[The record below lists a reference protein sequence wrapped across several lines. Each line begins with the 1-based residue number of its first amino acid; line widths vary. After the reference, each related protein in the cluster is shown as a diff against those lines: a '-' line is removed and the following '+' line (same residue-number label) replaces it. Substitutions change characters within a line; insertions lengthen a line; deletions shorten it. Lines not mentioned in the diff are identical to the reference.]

1 MRYLKLIVTRSIVA
15 SAVAFGIILGAGSAA
30 QASSGWN
37 GVAACE
43 SGGNWSTNTGNGYYG
58 GLQFSHSTWIA
69 YGGGAYA
76 PNANGASRSA
86 QIAVA
91 QRVLAAQGRG
101 AWPVCGRVAGLT
113 RSSGGG
119 PIHVARHVAPVAPR
133 SAAVRPR
140 TATRQP
146 TDGDDKLVTS
156 RAVRQKLVV
165 DGIVGPL
172 TTGATQR
179 WVGVNP
185 DGLWGTRTTAALQH
199 KIGAAVSG
207 KLNAATIH
215 RLQDFLRIS
224 PDGASHLNY
233 RTSVALQRYLNR

>member
-1 MRYLKLIVTRSIVA
+1 MRYLKLIFARIMVA
-15 SAVAFGIILGAGSAA
+15 NFVAFGIILGVSSAA
-30 QASSGWN
+30 HASSGWN

-76 PNANGASRSA
+76 SNANGASSSA
-86 QIAVA
+86 QISIA
-91 QRVLAAQGRG
+91 QRVLAAQGPG
-101 AWPVCGRVAGLT
+101 AWPVCGRGRLLS
-113 RSSGGG
+113 SSGGG
-119 PIHVARHVAPVAPR
+119 SVYVARAVAPVVPR
-133 SAAVRPR
+133 SAPVMSRTTVRQL
-140 TATRQP
+140 TV
-146 TDGDDKLVTS
+146 GDDEVGTLQV
-156 RAVRQKLVV
+156 VRQQLVV

-172 TTGATQR
+172 TTVATQR
-179 WVGVNP
+179 WVGVSQ

-207 KLNAATIH
+207 ILNAVMIH
-215 RLQDFLRIS
+215 RLQVFLHIS

-233 RTSVALQRYLNR
+233 RTSVALQRYLNG

>member
-1 MRYLKLIVTRSIVA
+1 MRYLELIVARIMVA
-15 SAVAFGIILGAGSAA
+15 NIVAFGIILGVSSAA
-30 QASSGWN
+30 HASPGWN

-76 PNANGASRSA
+76 SNANGASSSA
-86 QIAVA
+86 QISIAR
-91 QRVLAAQGRG
+91 RVLAAQGPG
-101 AWPVCGRVAGLT
+101 AWPACGRSAGLT
-113 RSSGGG
+113 SSSGGG
-119 PIHVARHVAPVAPR
+119 SVYVARSVAPVVSR
-133 SAAVRPR
+133 SAPVMSR
-140 TATRQP
+140 TTVRQP
-146 TDGDDKLVTS
+146 TVGDDERGTLQ
-156 RAVRQKLVV
+156 AVRQQLAV

-179 WVGVNP
+179 WLGVNQ
-185 DGLWGTRTTAALQH
+185 DGLWGTQTTAALQH

-207 KLNAATIH
+207 ILNEAMIH
-215 RLQDFLRIS
+215 RLQVFLHIS

-233 RTSVALQRYLNR
+233 RTSVALQRYLNG